1 MSGGSGSSFT
11 AEQVKAEVRQTI
23 KQLSEMTR
31 TEANFDEF
39 CQQVLSR
46 VVQLTGAHGALL
58 WQVNGSGQPAVTHKA
73 AGRNA
78 EQIQPNAQ
86 QHGRLVLEVV
96 NKQQPLGLTSE
107 SLTDESPDLGDDS
120 AATGGQTLAY
130 LMLFSPVFDRQ
141 KNCCGSIELLQRND
155 ISDSA
160 QQGYLRFLG
169 QIAQL
174 FPRWHEH
181 QDLERLTV
189 DSDTWS
195 KKIEFI
201 TEVHRSLDFKE
212 TCYAIANE
220 TRRLLKCDR
229 ASVAKWNGRKCKV
242 IAISS
247 QDRFD
252 NRANVVRKL
261 GYVAT
266 ASVAA
271 DTPFWITGETE
282 GIAPEVASK
291 INDYLDESHS
301 RSLVV
306 LPLVRRPPDTPDL
319 EMDKR
324 RKEKSIKLGCLV
336 FEYFDRDVSEDELT
350 DLSRLAVEQ
359 STLALDNSSQLSDV
373 FLLPLWRRLGQL
385 RKFLFKD
392 HYAKT
397 MTGLT
402 AVGLLLLALIFYQA
416 QFKMKVDGVM
426 QPEVRRNLF
435 AQTDGIIREVLVAE
449 NQQVEK
455 GQLLAELQDFRL
467 AEQIGDIQM
476 ELDNISKRVET
487 INSQLARVEAPD
499 SEDSLKLSSELVQL
513 RIQNR
518 YLTEK
523 LKLLY
528 DKQEKQKIIA
538 PFAGKI
544 TTWEPKQRLTELPRS
559 IGQLVLSIADTSS
572 QWQIELRI
580 PQNKIGYVTTAMAHS
595 DGKPLKVE
603 FILGTN
609 ANRKFEGE
617 LVSVAQRAELSD
629 AGVPE
634 FRALVNANFQDV
646 DVGEL
651 RPGTGATAK
660 IICGRKP
667 MGFVWFYQVID
678 FLRTRVFF

>member
-1 MSGGSGSSFT
+1 MSGGSGSSYT
-11 AEQVKAEVRQTI
+11 AEEVKAEVRQTI

-58 WQVNGSGQPAVTHKA
+58 WQVNGTGSPAVTHKA

-86 QHGRLVLEVV
+86 QHSKLVMEVV

-107 SLTDESPDLGDDS
+107 SLAGDTQDP
-120 AATGGQTLAY
+120 ADPATTTADQALAY
-130 LMLFSPVFDRQ
+130 LMLFSPIFDRQ

-155 ISDSA
+155 ISESA

-201 TEVHRSLDFKE
+201 TEVHSSLDFKE

-229 ASVAKWNGRKCKV
+229 VSVAKWNGRKCKV

-266 ASVAA
+266 SSVAA

-282 GIAPEVASK
+282 GIAPEVAAQ

-306 LPLVRRPPDTPDL
+306 LPLVKRPPDTPDL

-324 RKEKSIKLGCLV
+324 RREKTVKLGCLI
-336 FEYFDRDVSEDELT
+336 FEFFDRDIVEDDLA
-350 DLSRLAVEQ
+350 DLSQLAVAQ
-359 STLALDNSSQLSDV
+359 STMALDNSSQLSDV
-373 FLLPLWRRLGQL
+373 FLLPLWRRMGQFQ
-385 RKFLFKD
+385 KFLFKD

-397 MTGLT
+397 MTGLV
-402 AVGLLLLALIFYQA
+402 AFGVLLLALIFYQA
-416 QFKMKVDGVM
+416 AFKMKVDGVM
-426 QPEVRRNLF
+426 QPEIRRNLF
-435 AQTDGIIREVLVAE
+435 AQTDGIIREVFVSE
-449 NQQVEK
+449 NEQVEK
-455 GQLLAELQDFRL
+455 GQLLAELEDFRL

-476 ELDNISKRVET
+476 ELDNIAKRVET
-487 INSQLARVEAPD
+487 ISSQITRVDAPD
-499 SEDSLKLSSELVQL
+499 SEDSLKLTSEMKQL
-513 RIQNR
+513 RIQDR
-518 YLTEK
+518 YLRQK
-523 LKLLY
+523 LELLFE
-528 DKQEKQKIIA
+528 KQEKQKIIA

-544 TTWEPKQRLTELPRS
+544 TTWEPKRRLTELPRG
-559 IGQLVLSIADTSS
+559 IGQLVLSIADTNS

-580 PQNKIGYVTTAMAHS
+580 PQNKIGYVTTAIANNE
-595 DGKPLKVE
+595 GKPLQGG
-603 FILGTN
+603 IHSGH
-609 ANRKFEGE
+609 
-617 LVSVAQRAELSD
+617 QRQQE
-629 AGVPE
+629 
-634 FRALVNANFQDV
+634 
-646 DVGEL
+646 
-651 RPGTGATAK
+651 
-660 IICGRKP
+660 I
-667 MGFVWFYQVID
+667 
-678 FLRTRVFF
+678 

>member
-1 MSGGSGSSFT
+1 MSGGSGSSYT
-11 AEQVKAEVRQTI
+11 AEEVKAEVRQTI

-58 WQVNGSGQPAVTHKA
+58 WQLNGSGNPAVTHKA

-78 EQIQPNAQ
+78 EEIQPNAQ
-86 QHGRLVLEVV
+86 QHANLVLEVV
-96 NKQQPLGLTSE
+96 SKQQPLGLTSE
-107 SLTDESPDLGDDS
+107 SLAD
-120 AATGGQTLAY
+120 GGQDQSLESQTTAGQSLAY
-130 LMLFSPVFDRQ
+130 LMLFSPIFDRQ

-155 ISDSA
+155 ITESA

-229 ASVAKWNGRKCKV
+229 ASVAKWNGRRCKV
-242 IAISS
+242 TAISS

-266 ASVAA
+266 SSVAA

-282 GIAPEVASK
+282 GIAPEVASQ

-324 RKEKSIKLGCLV
+324 RQEKPVKLGCLIV
-336 FEYFDRDVSEDELT
+336 EYFDRDVVEDELT
-350 DLSRLAVEQ
+350 DLSQLAVAQ

-392 HYAKT
+392 HHAKT

-402 AVGLLLLALIFYQA
+402 AFGILLLALIFYRA
-416 QFKMKVDGVM
+416 PLKMKVDGVM
-426 QPEVRRNLF
+426 QPEIRRNLF
-435 AQTDGIIREVLVAE
+435 AETDGTIRSVLVAE
-449 NQQVEK
+449 NQHVEQ
-455 GQLLAELQDFRL
+455 GQLLAEIQDFRL
-467 AEQIGDIQM
+467 EDQIIETQSK
-476 ELDNISKRVET
+476 LDNIYERIET

-499 SEDSLKLSSELVQL
+499 SEDSLKLSSELKQL
-513 RIQNR
+513 QIEDA
-518 YLTEK
+518 YLRKK
-523 LKLLY
+523 LQLL
-528 DKQEKQKIIA
+528 KQKEEKQKIIA

-544 TTWEPKQRLTELPRS
+544 TTWEPQRRLIGLPRS
-559 IGQLVLSIADTSS
+559 VGQLTLSIADTSS

-580 PQNKIGYVTTAMAHS
+580 PQNKIGYVTSAVANN

-603 FILGTN
+603 FILGSN
-609 ANRKFEGE
+609 ANKTFHGE
-617 LVSVAQRAELSD
+617 LISVAQRAELSD
-629 AGVPE
+629 SGVPE
-634 FRALVNANFQDV
+634 FRALVNADFEETDV
-646 DVGEL
+646 RDL

-660 IICGRKP
+660 IICGRKSL
-667 MGFVWFYQVID
+667 GFVWFYQVID
-678 FLRTRVFF
+678 YLRTHIFF